1 MDTMKIEL
9 EDMGVEGE
17 SKWKCIPIV
26 VVSDSV
32 NPQWAFTKKY
42 IVFYVKIQGRR
53 AKIDCHQEP
62 FAHSAPDNI
71 PDTFEEAVNILK
83 PSTIIGK

>member
-32 NPQWAFTKKY
+32 NPQWAFTKKKY
-42 IVFYVKIQGRR
+42 
-53 AKIDCHQEP
+53 C
-62 FAHSAPDNI
+62 
-71 PDTFEEAVNILK
+71 ILCK
-83 PSTIIGK
+83 NSGTES